1 MKTSKIT
8 RNDLERSVIAVPPLC
23 RDAGLRVDAAENKR
37 LISHIESGGVSS
49 LLYGGNANFYNI
61 ALAEYEETL
70 DILEDAAG
78 ADTWIIP
85 SVGPFFGNSMDQ
97 ASILAKRKF
106 PTAMLLPTLAVS
118 TPKGVE
124 TAVLKFVEKSGIPA
138 VLYIK
143 DDGYV
148 NLQVVVNLVNA
159 GVISWIKYAVV
170 RQDPSTDPLLRSIV
184 DNVDPSIVVGGI
196 GEQPTLAHWHGFGLK
211 TFTSGCVCVAPR
223 RSQELLHAL
232 HRGDFVT
239 AESIRSGFER
249 LENLRN
255 SHGPI
260 PVLHAAVSHAGVAQ
274 TGPMLPLLSEL
285 NDSLHSEIE
294 SAAKSTLEW
303 NAS

>member
-8 RNDLERSVIAVPPLC
+8 KHDLERSVISVPPLC
-23 RDAGLRVDAAENKR
+23 RNADLKVDAAQNKL
-37 LISHIESGGVSS
+37 LIKHIESGGVSS

-61 ALAEYEETL
+61 SLTEYDETL
-70 DILEDAAG
+70 DVLEAAAG
-78 ADTWIIP
+78 ADTWVIP
-85 SVGPFFGNSMDQ
+85 SVGPFFGTAMDQ
-97 ASILAKRKF
+97 AAILSKRKF

-118 TPKGVE
+118 SPKGVE
-124 TAVLKFVEKSGIPA
+124 SAVLKFVERAGIPA

-148 NLQVVVNLVNA
+148 NLQVVVNLVKA

-170 RQDPSTDPLLRSIV
+170 RKDPSVDPLLRSIV

-196 GEQPTLAHWHGFGLK
+196 GEQPTLAHWHGFGLR

-223 RSQELLHAL
+223 RSQELLGAL
-232 HRGDFVT
+232 HRGDFT
-239 AESIRSGFER
+239 AAESIRLRFEE

-255 SHGPI
+255 AHGPI
-260 PVLHAAVSHAGVAQ
+260 PVLHAAVAHAGVAQ

-285 NDSLHSEIE
+285 SDSLHAEIK
-294 SAAKSTLEW
+294 AAATNTLHW

>member
-8 RNDLERSVIAVPPLC
+8 KHDLERSVISVPPLC
-23 RDAGLRVDAAENKR
+23 RNADLKVDAAQNKL
-37 LISHIESGGVSS
+37 LIKHIESGGVSS

-61 ALAEYEETL
+61 SLAEYDETL
-70 DILEDAAG
+70 DVLEAAAG
-78 ADTWIIP
+78 ADTWVIP
-85 SVGPFFGNSMDQ
+85 SVGPFFGTAMDQ
-97 ASILAKRKF
+97 AAILSKRKF

-124 TAVLKFVEKSGIPA
+124 SAVLKFVERAGIPA

-148 NLQVVVNLVNA
+148 NLQVVVNLVKA

-170 RQDPSTDPLLRSIV
+170 RKDPSVDPLLRSIV

-196 GEQPTLAHWHGFGLK
+196 GEQPTLAHWHGFGLR

-223 RSQELLHAL
+223 RSQELLGAL
-232 HRGDFVT
+232 HRGDFT
-239 AESIRSGFER
+239 AAESIRLRFEE

-255 SHGPI
+255 AHGPI
-260 PVLHAAVSHAGVAQ
+260 PVLHAAVAHAGVAQ

-285 NDSLHSEIE
+285 SDSLHAEIK
-294 SAAKSTLEW
+294 AAATNTLHW

>member
-8 RNDLERSVIAVPPLC
+8 RHDLERSVIAVPPLC
-23 RDAGLRVDAAENKR
+23 RDAALKVDASENQR
-37 LISHIESGGVSS
+37 LIRHIESGGVSS

-61 ALAEYEETL
+61 SLAEYEATL

-78 ADTWIIP
+78 ADTWVIP
-85 SVGPFFGNSMDQ
+85 SVGPFFGTAMDQ
-97 ASILAKRKF
+97 ASILAKRSF

-124 TAVLKFVEKSGIPA
+124 TAVMKFVEKAGIPA

-148 NLQVVVNLVNA
+148 NLQVVVNLVKA

-170 RQDPSTDPLLRSIV
+170 RQDPFTDPLLKSIV
-184 DNVDPSIVVGGI
+184 DSVDPSIVVGGI

-223 RSQELLHAL
+223 RSQQLLHAL
-232 HRGDFVT
+232 HSGDFAT
-239 AESIRSGFER
+239 AESIRAGFER

-260 PVLHAAVSHAGVAQ
+260 PVLHAAVSHAAVAQ
-274 TGPMLPLLSEL
+274 TGPMLPLLGEL
-285 NDSLHSEIE
+285 NDSLHPEIE
-294 SAAKSTLEW
+294 AAAKSTLQW

>member
-1 MKTSKIT
+1 
-8 RNDLERSVIAVPPLC
+8 
-23 RDAGLRVDAAENKR
+23 
-37 LISHIESGGVSS
+37 
-49 LLYGGNANFYNI
+49 
-61 ALAEYEETL
+61 
-70 DILEDAAG
+70 
-78 ADTWIIP
+78 
-85 SVGPFFGNSMDQ
+85 MDQ
-97 ASILAKRKF
+97 AAILAKRKF

-124 TAVLKFVEKSGIPA
+124 SAVLKFVERAGIPA

-148 NLQVVVNLVNA
+148 NLQVVVNLVKA

-170 RQDPSTDPLLRSIV
+170 RKDPSVDPLLRSIV

-196 GEQPTLAHWHGFGLK
+196 GEQPTLAHWHGFGLR

-223 RSQELLHAL
+223 RSQELLGAL
-232 HRGDFVT
+232 HRGDFT
-239 AESIRSGFER
+239 AAESIRLRFEE

-255 SHGPI
+255 AHGPI
-260 PVLHAAVSHAGVAQ
+260 PVLHAAVAHAGVAQ

-285 NDSLHSEIE
+285 SDSLHAEIK
-294 SAAKSTLEW
+294 AAATNTLHW

>member
-8 RNDLERSVIAVPPLC
+8 KHDLERSVIAVPPLC
-23 RDAGLRVDAAENKR
+23 RDAQLKVDASQNKL
-37 LISHIESGGVSS
+37 LIKHIESGGVSS

-61 ALAEYEETL
+61 SLAEYDETL
-70 DILEDAAG
+70 NVLEAAAG
-78 ADTWIIP
+78 AETWIIP
-85 SVGPFFGNSMDQ
+85 SVGPFFGNAMDQ
-97 ASILAKRKF
+97 AAILAKRKF
-106 PTAMLLPTLAVS
+106 PTAMLLPTMAVS
-118 TPKGVE
+118 SPKGVE
-124 TAVLKFVEKSGIPA
+124 TAILKFVEKAGIPV

-148 NLQVVVNLVNA
+148 NLQVVMNLVKA

-170 RQDPSTDPLLRSIV
+170 RPDTSADPLLRSIV

-196 GEQPTLAHWHGFGLK
+196 GEQPAIAHWHGFGLR

-223 RSQELLHAL
+223 RSQELLGAL
-232 HRGDFVT
+232 HRGDFTT
-239 AESIRSGFER
+239 AESIRVGFEN

-255 SHGPI
+255 ADGPI
-260 PVLHAAVSHAGVAQ
+260 PVLHAAVAHAGVAQ

-285 NDSLHSEIE
+285 SDSLHHEIE
-294 SAAKSTLEW
+294 AAAKSTLQW

>member
-1 MKTSKIT
+1 
-8 RNDLERSVIAVPPLC
+8 
-23 RDAGLRVDAAENKR
+23 
-37 LISHIESGGVSS
+37 VSS

-85 SVGPFFGNSMDQ
+85 SVGPFFGNAMDQ

-124 TAVLKFVEKSGIPA
+124 TAVLKFVEKAGIPA

-148 NLQVVVNLVNA
+148 NLQVVINLVNA